1 MDNKYAKVDGE
12 AHGAS
17 TQQQDLQQLRNAESR
32 RNAFLWGQTH
42 EPTVQ
47 YQMLS
52 SENIH
57 ITLHRLNPVI
67 FRDICMYSTKRG
79 CGFKRIKEGYRD
91 EIIGRN
97 RKGKMM

>member
-1 MDNKYAKVDGE
+1 
-12 AHGAS
+12 
-17 TQQQDLQQLRNAESR
+17 
-32 RNAFLWGQTH
+32 
-42 EPTVQ
+42 
-47 YQMLS
+47 MLS

-67 FRDICMYSTKRG
+67 FRDICMDSKKRG
-79 CGFKRIKEGYRD
+79 CGFKIIEEGYRD

>member
-17 TQQQDLQQLRNAESR
+17 TLQQDLQQLRNAESR

-57 ITLHRLNPVI
+57 ITLHRLIRLYLGIYVCTQRREAVDLKESRRVI
-67 FRDICMYSTKRG
+67 GMRL
-79 CGFKRIKEGYRD
+79 
-91 EIIGRN
+91 
-97 RKGKMM
+97 